1 MAQHDLTTAAHATV
15 VAALRQGRPLVDA
28 AALAGLER
36 RDVREW
42 VRRGTDPRDERFH
55 VYRKF
60 ATDVGKA
67 IAEYRGDL
75 LDTIRAASE
84 KNWTAAAWLLERG
97 SPHLFALGNGRELR
111 EEDTDEA
118 PAAGPSRVVKLV
130 IAERP
135 QKPAPKT

>member
-1 MAQHDLTTAAHATV
+1 M
-15 VAALRQGRPLVDA
+15 RQGRPLVDA
-28 AALAGLER
+28 AALAGLEK

-42 VRRGTDPRDERFH
+42 VRAGSDPRDERFH

-60 ATDVGKA
+60 AVDVGRA
-67 IAEYRGDL
+67 IADYRGGL
-75 LDTIRAASE
+75 LDTIKAASE

-118 PAAGPSRVVKLV
+118 PSQGAARIVKLV

-135 QKPAPKT
+135 KPPEAKR